1 MRFGRALALL
11 GAATGGVYWV
21 ARYLRPQHS
30 TLILTDKVVLITG
43 ASTGIGRALAFAFA
57 RRGARIALVARS
69 AERLEAVRREIEPY
83 SADVLVVPAD
93 LTDEDQLQAA
103 VAETLDHFGRID
115 VLVNNAGYM
124 LGGPFAEL
132 DPVRIDQLLRLNL
145 WTTIRLTQ
153 LVLPTMR
160 AQHNGYILNIGSSV
174 ARVAVPHATVYVASK
189 YGLAGF
195 TDALRRELGGSG
207 VRITLVNPSWTDT
220 NGLSSDTRD
229 VIQRYGLA
237 VFDPDDVAERAVKA
251 LVSGRYEIILGG
263 PMERLAVV
271 VERYAPFLLR
281 LYWRLFLREEWGEA
295 MRSLGGEETR

>member
-1 MRFGRALALL
+1 MRLRRAFALFG
-11 GAATGGVYWV
+11 GAAAGAYWL

-69 AERLEAVRREIEPY
+69 VDRLEAVRREIEPY

-93 LTDEDQLQAA
+93 LMDEAQLQAA
-103 VAETLDHFGRID
+103 VAETLAHFGRID

-124 LGGPFAEL
+124 LGGPFTEL
-132 DPVRIDQLLRLNL
+132 DPVRVDQLLRLNL
-145 WTTIRLTQ
+145 WSTIRLTQ

-160 AQHNGYILNIGSSV
+160 AQHGGYILNIGSSA
-174 ARVAVPHATVYVASK
+174 ARVAVPDASVYVASK

-195 TDALRRELGGSG
+195 TDSLRRELGGSG
-207 VRITLVNPSWTDT
+207 VRVTLVNPSWTDT
-220 NGLSSDTRD
+220 DGLAPATQD
-229 VIQRYGLA
+229 VIQRYGFHVA
-237 VFDPDDVAERAVKA
+237 HPDEVAEQAVKA
-251 LVSGRYEIILGG
+251 LVSGRYEIVLGG
-263 PMERLAVV
+263 PLEKLAVV
-271 VERYAPFLLR
+271 VERYVPFLLR

-295 MRSLGGEETR
+295 MRGMGGGDAR